1 MPAERHPS
9 QQLRAAYRAGDT
21 SPGTALALSVHA
33 ERCPVCRVDMQ
44 TLVEAARDERAS
56 GGRSRRSRT
65 KPAAPIDGV
74 ESRALAE
81 LQQSPWRWL
90 APGVRAA
97 ELHGASGL
105 GEAVCLLKLAPG
117 ATLPARAL
125 PALSQIVVLGGA
137 LRDGGESFPAGD
149 YIEIESQ
156 PLTRPVADR
165 PDGCLCL
172 VVTDGSWPGRGF
184 AGLVSR
190 LRGREEG

>member
-33 ERCPVCRVDMQ
+33 ERCPVCGVDIQ
-44 TLVEAARDERAS
+44 RLVAPARDGRAG
-56 GGRSRRSRT
+56 GGRSHRGRA

-74 ESRALAE
+74 ESQALAE

-105 GEAVCLLKLAPG
+105 GEAVYLLKLGPG
-117 ATLPARAL
+117 AALPARAL
-125 PALSQIVVLGGA
+125 NTLSQIVILGGV

-149 YIEIESQ
+149 YLEVEAQ

-165 PDGCLCL
+165 ADGCLCL

-184 AGLVSR
+184 AALVSR

>member
-33 ERCPVCRVDMQ
+33 ERCPVCRVDMLS
-44 TLVEAARDERAS
+44 LVEPAQDERA
-56 GGRSRRSRT
+56 GGRSRGGRT
-65 KPAAPIDGV
+65 KAAVPIDGV
-74 ESRALAE
+74 ESRAIGE
-81 LQQSPWRWL
+81 LQQSRWRWL

-105 GEAVCLLKLAPG
+105 GEAVSVVKLAPG
-117 ATLPARAL
+117 AALPARSL
-125 PALSQIVVLGGA
+125 PSLSQIVVLGGA

-149 YIEIESQ
+149 YVEAESQ

-172 VVTDGSWPGRGF
+172 LVTDGSWPGRGLG
-184 AGLVSR
+184 GLVAR
-190 LRGREEG
+190 LRGVAER